1 MNGFWMPF
9 VAMVRRFF
17 KAWTHALVMSV
28 PERLRNYVL
37 LTKSPIDILASDLEL
52 DSQGKLLLGNSIAVV
67 IDRPSRLHYRFNIP
81 KCAGAELS
89 RAVALEAERVLPLQ
103 SGKLTCAFQAS
114 PQDASSDYLQ
124 VDIVAVKKRLIADIF
139 KKAKSNNSLIKSIS
153 VVADDPDH
161 LIEFSL
167 RSVKI
172 GHYSSYAVTIALV
185 CSMFI
190 LAAQIP
196 ALYASR
202 IEEEVAAIDQKIL
215 ETRTAT
221 RQVAVLQSQMR
232 EKRGL
237 SEAIADVTRNN
248 RLTHLLEK
256 LAAVS
261 PDDVVLESLRVEGNR
276 LHISGTAV
284 DPEDWAIQINNVPAF
299 EEIGLMSVRNIDASD
314 SQRFE
319 LRLDVVWESL
329 WELGT

>member
-17 KAWTHALVMSV
+17 KAWIHALVMTI
-28 PERLRNYVL
+28 PERLRSYVL
-37 LTKSPIDILASDLEL
+37 LTKPPIEILASDLEV
-52 DSQGKLLLGNSIAVV
+52 DSRGRLLLGNNISVV

-114 PQDASSDYLQ
+114 SQDESSDYLQ
-124 VDIVAVKKRLIADIF
+124 VDIVAVRKRLIADIF
-139 KKAKSNNSLIKSIS
+139 KKAKSNNSLIKSIC
-153 VVADDPDH
+153 VVADEPDH
-161 LIEFSL
+161 LIEVSL
-167 RSVKI
+167 RSVKL

-185 CSMFI
+185 CSVFI

-196 ALYASR
+196 ALYVSR
-202 IEEEVAAIDQKIL
+202 IEEEVAAIDQKIF

-284 DPEDWAIQINNVPAF
+284 DPEEWAIQINNVPAF

-319 LRLDVVWESL
+319 LRLNVIWDSL